1 VTAAGENAGPQ
12 VTYDAIQTDAAI
24 NPGNSGGALV
34 DSRGALVG
42 INSSIRT
49 ESGGSVGLGFAIS
62 GNQARKISQE
72 LIRSGS
78 VKHADM
84 NVNVKS
90 VSAETSEGAQV
101 QNVPAGGAAAAA
113 GIQEGDV
120 ITKVGNRV
128 VRNAAELVVAV
139 REHEIGQ
146 TVQVVLARQ
155 GRELKLD
162 VTLKSD

>member
-1 VTAAGENAGPQ
+1 
-12 VTYDAIQTDAAI
+12 
-24 NPGNSGGALV
+24 
-34 DSRGALVG
+34 
-42 INSSIRT
+42 
-49 ESGGSVGLGFAIS
+49 
-62 GNQARKISQE
+62 
-72 LIRSGS
+72 
-78 VKHADM
+78 M

-120 ITKVGNRV
+120 ITKVGNRM

-139 REHEIGQ
+139 REHEIGE